1 MKRKATSTRF
11 ALTILILS
19 VLFTLSAL
27 LLYLG
32 RTPDPIPAEQET
44 VPVYIYVTDTDA
56 SDTDVPSP
64 TGWILR
70 EYEGRIGIFDQ
81 GGALIYLLETYVKT
95 LPRADQALLREGI
108 YTENEE
114 RLYSLI
120 EDYTE

>member
-1 MKRKATSTRF
+1 MKRNFTSAHL
-11 ALTILILS
+11 ALLILSLS

-27 LLYLG
+27 LLYFG

-44 VPVYIYVTDTDA
+44 VPVYVYVTDTVSPLTDA
-56 SDTDVPSP
+56 PSP

-114 RLYSLI
+114 RLYALI